1 MDTVFWSLEKE
12 AGELGLQGQHPT
24 KLQNTLTKEQVGVR
38 NHRMFRDRQE
48 MWLEKIQR

>member
-1 MDTVFWSLEKE
+1 MAFKDSTL
-12 AGELGLQGQHPT
+12 PNCRT
-24 KLQNTLTKEQVGVR
+24 TLTKEHVGMR